1 MVSEMTRSDP
11 NSQHGGQS
19 VGGMAT
25 GLCHYR
31 GVSSSCAVLA
41 MACLSRG
48 IGLGQWDVSHGGVRH
63 RYSIITKW
71 VSAKARLRSTTLQ
84 SRGSRE
90 GIKAASLLIQ

>member
-1 MVSEMTRSDP
+1 MQANDVERGPSTMRMWCSLVLWMVSEMTRSDP

-41 MACLSRG
+41 MACLS
-48 IGLGQWDVSHGGVRH
+48 
-63 RYSIITKW
+63 
-71 VSAKARLRSTTLQ
+71 
-84 SRGSRE
+84 
-90 GIKAASLLIQ
+90 